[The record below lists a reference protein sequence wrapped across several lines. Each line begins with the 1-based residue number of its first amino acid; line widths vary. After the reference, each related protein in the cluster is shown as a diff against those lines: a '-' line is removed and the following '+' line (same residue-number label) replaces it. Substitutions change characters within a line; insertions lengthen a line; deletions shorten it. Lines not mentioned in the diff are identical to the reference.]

1 MNADLLDAVIL
12 ESLESAD
19 LQTQA
24 PAPARPAAVPLR
36 EVLDLIR
43 RDSRREPQQ
52 YLDETVVPH
61 GGE

>member
-1 MNADLLDAVIL
+1 MNADLLLDTTDTDEL
-12 ESLESAD
+12 E
-19 LQTQA
+19 TQS
-24 PAPARPAAVPLR
+24 PARPAAVPLR

-52 YLDETVVPH
+52 YLDETVVPG

>member
-1 MNADLLDAVIL
+1 MNAELLLDTFETEEL
-12 ESLESAD
+12 E
-19 LQTQA
+19 TQ
-24 PAPARPAAVPLR
+24 APARPATVPLR

-43 RDSRREPQQ
+43 RDSRREPEQ

>member
-1 MNADLLDAVIL
+1 MNAELLL
-12 ESLESAD
+12 ETFEIEELE
-19 LQTQA
+19 TQ
-24 PAPARPAAVPLR
+24 APARPATVPLR

-43 RDSRREPQQ
+43 RDSRREPEQ